1 MIRELQNLNGLQLTK
16 VFINLNNYIRRDCD
30 VSKSIC
36 KPNAATKSVL
46 QSTND
51 QSTISTATAEGEIVT
66 LPIFALVRL
75 NCDCDTANIT
85 IVIGGQVVT
94 AQNLAVDA
102 FLILALVD
110 KMNIDLVP
118 ESNVDETITDI
129 QGLFVSYMR
138 NRTKDNLEI
147 LLSTIRKMLSELYM
161 TCNSDEKEI
170 FKKHLETLQNIAQP
184 NII

>member
-1 MIRELQNLNGLQLTK
+1 MTFQESIPIAKEL
-16 VFINLNNYIRRDCD
+16 
-30 VSKSIC
+30 
-36 KPNAATKSVL
+36 
-46 QSTND
+46 
-51 QSTISTATAEGEIVT
+51 AENE
-66 LPIFALVRL
+66 LKKHF
-75 NCDCDTANIT
+75 D
-85 IVIGGQVVT
+85 
-94 AQNLAVDA
+94 VDA

-138 NRTKDNLEI
+138 NRTKENLEI

-161 TCNSDEKEI
+161 TCNLEEKEI
-170 FKKHLETLQNIAQP
+170 FKNHLETLQNITQP

>member
-1 MIRELQNLNGLQLTK
+1 MKKN
-16 VFINLNNYIRRDCD
+16 FD
-30 VSKSIC
+30 
-36 KPNAATKSVL
+36 
-46 QSTND
+46 
-51 QSTISTATAEGEIVT
+51 
-66 LPIFALVRL
+66 
-75 NCDCDTANIT
+75 
-85 IVIGGQVVT
+85 
-94 AQNLAVDA
+94 VDA

-161 TCNSDEKEI
+161 TCDLEEKEI
-170 FKKHLETLQNIAQP
+170 FKKHLETLQNITQP

>member
-1 MIRELQNLNGLQLTK
+1 MTFQESIPIAKEL
-16 VFINLNNYIRRDCD
+16 
-30 VSKSIC
+30 
-36 KPNAATKSVL
+36 
-46 QSTND
+46 
-51 QSTISTATAEGEIVT
+51 AENE
-66 LPIFALVRL
+66 LKKHF
-75 NCDCDTANIT
+75 DT
-85 IVIGGQVVT
+85 
-94 AQNLAVDA
+94 DA

-129 QGLFVSYMR
+129 QDLFVSYMK
-138 NRTKDNLEI
+138 NRTKENLEI

-170 FKKHLETLQNIAQP
+170 FKKHLETLQNITQQ

>member
-1 MIRELQNLNGLQLTK
+1 MTFQESIPIAKEL
-16 VFINLNNYIRRDCD
+16 
-30 VSKSIC
+30 
-36 KPNAATKSVL
+36 
-46 QSTND
+46 
-51 QSTISTATAEGEIVT
+51 AENE
-66 LPIFALVRL
+66 LKKHF
-75 NCDCDTANIT
+75 D
-85 IVIGGQVVT
+85 
-94 AQNLAVDA
+94 VDA
-102 FLILALVD
+102 FLILALVN

-118 ESNVDETITDI
+118 GSNVDETITDI

-170 FKKHLETLQNIAQP
+170 FKKHLETLQNITQQ

>member
-1 MIRELQNLNGLQLTK
+1 M
-16 VFINLNNYIRRDCD
+16 
-30 VSKSIC
+30 
-36 KPNAATKSVL
+36 
-46 QSTND
+46 
-51 QSTISTATAEGEIVT
+51 
-66 LPIFALVRL
+66 ALV
-75 NCDCDTANIT
+75 N
-85 IVIGGQVVT
+85 
-94 AQNLAVDA
+94 
-102 FLILALVD
+102 

-129 QGLFVSYMR
+129 QDLFVSYMR

-170 FKKHLETLQNIAQP
+170 FKKHLETLQHITQP

>member
-1 MIRELQNLNGLQLTK
+1 MTFQESIPIAKEL
-16 VFINLNNYIRRDCD
+16 
-30 VSKSIC
+30 
-36 KPNAATKSVL
+36 
-46 QSTND
+46 
-51 QSTISTATAEGEIVT
+51 AENE
-66 LPIFALVRL
+66 LKKHF
-75 NCDCDTANIT
+75 D
-85 IVIGGQVVT
+85 
-94 AQNLAVDA
+94 VDA
-102 FLILALVD
+102 FIILALVN

-170 FKKHLETLQNIAQP
+170 LKKHLETLQNITQP

>member
-1 MIRELQNLNGLQLTK
+1 MTFQESIPIAKEL
-16 VFINLNNYIRRDCD
+16 
-30 VSKSIC
+30 
-36 KPNAATKSVL
+36 
-46 QSTND
+46 
-51 QSTISTATAEGEIVT
+51 AENE
-66 LPIFALVRL
+66 LKKHF
-75 NCDCDTANIT
+75 DT
-85 IVIGGQVVT
+85 
-94 AQNLAVDA
+94 DA
-102 FLILALVD
+102 FIILALVD

-138 NRTKDNLEI
+138 NRTKENLEI

-170 FKKHLETLQNIAQP
+170 FKKHLETLQNITQP